1 VRWALL
7 LISLAQIPLFAA
19 RTAAQARPEAAGPG
33 RKSSYARLD
42 DALQSLE
49 REPVL
54 LIAEGLEPLLEPA
67 VLRARLSAL
76 FGRPVVSPSDPE
88 AGSALATLYCSRTDA
103 RAAAGHRHGFI
114 TLRLITQELDL
125 RQRVPA
131 RGLSADAAGAI
142 ANVVIDMLWSDRIAR
157 LGGSELLDP
166 FCPPGMTCS
175 DADHPARPF
184 FAVRRAPEPSLV
196 DPWAA
201 GEPRYTLLESRVFW
215 PRGDPWGA
223 PGANVKAPVKQAPA
237 APTRAD
243 AGVSEPRDRAE

>member
-1 VRWALL
+1 MPWGLL
-7 LISLAQIPLFAA
+7 LICVLLLPLFAA
-19 RTAAQARPEAAGPG
+19 RAAAQARPEAATPS
-33 RKSSYARLD
+33 REPAYPRLD
-42 DALQSLE
+42 EGLKVLE

-54 LIAEGLEPLLEPA
+54 LITEGLEPLVDPA

-76 FGRPVVSPSDPE
+76 FGRPVVALSDPE
-88 AGSALATLYCSRTDA
+88 AGSALATLYCSRADA

-125 RQRVPA
+125 RHRVPA
-131 RGLSADAAGAI
+131 RGLSGDAAGAI

-184 FAVRRAPEPSLV
+184 YAVRRAPEPSLV
-196 DPWAA
+196 DPWDAR
-201 GEPRYTLLESRVFW
+201 EPRYTLLESRVFW

-223 PGANVKAPVKQAPA
+223 PGAKFKAPSVEPAPA
-237 APTRAD
+237 APARTD
-243 AGVSEPRDRAE
+243 AGVSEREHAK